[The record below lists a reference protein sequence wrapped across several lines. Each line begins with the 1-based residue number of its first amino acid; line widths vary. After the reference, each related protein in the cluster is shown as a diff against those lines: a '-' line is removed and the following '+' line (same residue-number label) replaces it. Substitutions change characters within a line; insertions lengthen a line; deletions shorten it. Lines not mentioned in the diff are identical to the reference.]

1 MAIKKACEINEGIC
15 FIEDIRSDLDMDS
28 ASLTSAIDGL
38 IKNGYLRKLSWNTYS
53 LEEYTADEIAY
64 RKYIKRNGNVEGVY
78 AYESAAY
85 HAGIAEEQPEMEYIF
100 TNMVQSEDSVE
111 VKIADRSFRVRKAK
125 FPVTQ
130 ENQKIHTALNLL
142 MYAAESPEKVE
153 AVQEWMEEKGMTK
166 QRLWLFVK
174 AYPLSTAKGM
184 EMVFG

>member
-1 MAIKKACEINEGIC
+1 MNGSGNGTACSVLLTAWI
-15 FIEDIRSDLDMDS
+15 DLNMDS
-28 ASLTSAIDGL
+28 TGLNSAMDGL

-78 AYESAAY
+78 AYESASY

-100 TNMVQSEDSVE
+100 TNMVQSEDSVK

-130 ENQKIHTALNLL
+130 ENQNIHTALNLL
-142 MYAAESPEKVE
+142 MYAAENPEKVE
-153 AVQEWMEEKGMTK
+153 AVQEWMEENGMK
-166 QRLWLFVK
+166 
-174 AYPLSTAKGM
+174 
-184 EMVFG
+184 MVFG

>member
-1 MAIKKACEINEGIC
+1 M
-15 FIEDIRSDLDMDS
+15 
-28 ASLTSAIDGL
+28 
-38 IKNGYLRKLSWNTYS
+38 Y
-53 LEEYTADEIAY
+53 
-64 RKYIKRNGNVEGVY
+64 KRQ

-174 AYPLSTAKGM
+174 AYPLDAAKGM